1 MLEEAPVPTPCNRA
15 ASYELTVL
23 AEELDALFE
32 KGGKVETTL
41 FSLLREGVGLDVRSA
56 AYK

>member
-1 MLEEAPVPTPCNRA
+1 MLEEAVLIVCNRA

-23 AEELDALFE
+23 AEELDVLFE
-32 KGGKVETTL
+32 KGGKVETIL
-41 FSLLREGVGLDVRSA
+41 FSLLREDVGLDVRSA